1 MIVIAKNIQTI
12 HNSMES
18 SMTEN
23 PLEPKTIHE
32 EADDVAGN
40 LNDNNTDLY
49 NEQLLDT
56 VAELFAATGC
66 LLEETNI
73 INQSFA
79 VKVFKSQD
87 FVKENQKTKEQRNCF
102 ISCDVSEPEILT
114 EPYDSNSFSNVFQTA
129 VSELN
134 TLAVTQFILIA
145 EDTIESNINEAEVK
159 TINATGSCQSIIEW
173 GKNAKLDDQH
183 SVHLKF

>member
-49 NEQLLDT
+49 NEQLLDA

-79 VKVFKSQD
+79 GKVFKSQD
-87 FVKENQKTKEQRNCF
+87 FVIENQKT
-102 ISCDVSEPEILT
+102 
-114 EPYDSNSFSNVFQTA
+114 
-129 VSELN
+129 
-134 TLAVTQFILIA
+134 
-145 EDTIESNINEAEVK
+145 
-159 TINATGSCQSIIEW
+159 
-173 GKNAKLDDQH
+173 
-183 SVHLKF
+183 